1 MTFQTHSISDYLFF
15 FCLYYLNIL
24 HYSLFYFPN
33 IYLLFDER
41 ERERKMNKERQR
53 GRENYKKSMHT
64 FIMLF
69 DNWMK

>member
-1 MTFQTHSISDYLFF
+1 
-15 FCLYYLNIL
+15 
-24 HYSLFYFPN
+24 
-33 IYLLFDER
+33 LLFDER